1 MITLTEAAAEEH
13 LAATAFT
20 PAAPGLLGL
29 TVELLLERPGLPQP
43 LVESLAARPRMRHGY
58 LTARSARVLVA
69 SGPPSPGIESCA
81 ERMAQDLDSA
91 RALVTGHGLGV
102 LDTAADATPGAPQ
115 AYATAG
121 VRVALEAGT
130 EDAGPGGTARRWQVA
145 QAVAPVLA
153 AAFANSPLRRGRPT
167 GWRSTRL
174 ALRHPAGGGVGG
186 ARLSGTPGPG
196 AAGSRR
202 SGAAARASDPGADW
216 AAVVLDAPVAGAGS
230 TPPSFRDW
238 LRTGGTAA
246 PTLRDLERH
255 LRTVRPP
262 VAARGHLEID
272 VADRQPG
279 DGWRVPLAVI
289 AALVDDPGAGD
300 AALAATAPLAGTPG
314 LWSRAARAALTDPAL
329 AVAARQCFLAAYA
342 ALARHGVARPL
353 RDAVAGY
360 LERYVLRGRCPADDV
375 LDRGEHSI
383 PRL

>member
-43 LVESLAARPRMRHGY
+43 LMEPLAARPRMRHGY
-58 LTARSARVLVA
+58 LTARSARVLVV

-81 ERMAQDLDSA
+81 ERMAQDLGA
-91 RALVTGHGLGV
+91 TRALVAGHGITV

-115 AYATAG
+115 AYASAG

-130 EDAGPGGTARRWQVA
+130 EDAGTGGMARRWQVA

-153 AAFANSPLRRGRPT
+153 AAFANSPLRRGRPS

-174 ALRHPAGGGVGG
+174 ALRHLPGPAGPATTVDRARG
-186 ARLSGTPGPG
+186 ARPAGKRGPG
-196 AAGSRR
+196 VAVTAA
-202 SGAAARASDPGADW
+202 DPRTAW
-216 AAVVLDAPVAGAGS
+216 AALVLDAPVAGAGS
-230 TPPSFRDW
+230 RPPTFRDW
-238 LRTGGTAA
+238 LRSGGTTA
-246 PTLRDLERH
+246 PTLGDLERH

-272 VADRQPG
+272 VADRQPA
-279 DGWRVPLAVI
+279 DGWRVPLVVI
-289 AALVDDPGAGD
+289 AALIDDPGAGE
-300 AALAATAPLAGTPG
+300 AALAATAALAGTTG
-314 LWSRAARAALTDPAL
+314 VWHRAARAALTDPAL

-342 ALARHGVARPL
+342 ALARQGVARPL
-353 RDAVAGY
+353 RDAVAEY
-360 LERYVLRGRCPADDV
+360 LERYVLRGRCPADDA

-383 PRL
+383 SRL